1 MPRTLTLHR
10 EPLTELT
17 TAELGSV
24 AGGTTSISVT
34 DLSYTFQV
42 NCLTV
47 HCTR

>member
-10 EPLTELT
+10 EALTELT
-17 TAELGSV
+17 TAELASV
-24 AGGTTSISVT
+24 AGGTSISVT

-42 NCLTV
+42 GCLTL